1 MALVVITGAARSG
14 KSVVAQ
20 TLAGSSAGRVTVA
33 VFGCAVDDTEMAE
46 RIARH
51 RAERP
56 ETWNTVE
63 AKDSVE
69 WTERV
74 GEGTLMLDCLG
85 TLLSMIMAEVDAEY
99 AFRGE
104 GLGGADVLPA
114 EFEAEVERRFLPL
127 LGWLTRRIDN
137 TVVVTN
143 EVGWGVVPAYPAGRV
158 FRDLLGRGNRA
169 LIDRAQSAHL
179 VVGGRCIDLTR
190 LPREVSWPR

>member
-14 KSVVAQ
+14 KSAVAQ
-20 TLAGSSAGRVTVA
+20 MLAGSSAGPVTVV
-33 VFGCAVDDTEMAE
+33 VFASGVGDTEMAE
-46 RIARH
+46 RISRH

-56 ETWNTVE
+56 GEWITVE
-63 AKDSVE
+63 AADSVE

-99 AFRGE
+99 TACSE
-104 GLGGADVLPA
+104 GLGAADELPPG
-114 EFEAEVERRFLPL
+114 FEEEVERRFVPL
-127 LGWLTRRIDN
+127 LGWLARRIDN

-143 EVGWGVVPAYPAGRV
+143 ETGWGVVPAYPAGRV

-169 LIDRAQSAHL
+169 LIDRAQAAHL
-179 VVGGRCIDLTR
+179 VVGGRCIDLTG
-190 LPREVSWPR
+190 LPKEVSWPR